1 MVSVKK
7 VTIKKVIRKL
17 RKSTRLL

>member
-7 VTIKKVIRKL
+7 VTPKRKVIRKL
-17 RKSTRLL
+17 RKIQS